1 MPDIVVW
8 LSQYIEFFPIAA
20 FFCLLLAGLNFP
32 ISEDLIIITGAL
44 VCQENPSLLVP
55 IFAAIFTGVI
65 ISDYFPYYLGKYIRK
80 GTIKFRFAVRLSSSK
95 KVDRMHHYLEKY
107 GIFTFIVCR
116 FIPFGIRNTLFLT
129 SGFFGLRLRR
139 FALYDVTAAAVSV
152 STLFFL
158 TYYFG
163 ESIKKPLQAIGIV
176 LFALIISTVGFVIFR
191 IIRSIIYRR
200 KESHSK
206 TPDTAS

>member
-1 MPDIVVW
+1 MFDILAW
-8 LSQYIEFFPIAA
+8 LGQYIEFFPIAA

-44 VCQENPSLLVP
+44 ICQEKPSLLVP
-55 IFAAIFTGVI
+55 VFAAIYAGAV
-65 ISDYFPYYLGKYIRK
+65 ISDYFPYFLGKYIRK
-80 GTIKFRFAVRLSSSK
+80 GTIKLRFVVRLVSSK
-95 KVDRMHHYLEKY
+95 KVGRMHHYLDKY

-116 FIPFGIRNTLFLT
+116 FVPFGMRNTLFLS

-139 FALYDVTAAAVSV
+139 FALYDIIAATISV

-158 TYYFG
+158 TYHFG
-163 ESIKKPLQAIGIV
+163 DSIEKPLNAVRIV
-176 LFALIISTVGFVIFR
+176 LFVLLLSIIVFIIFR

-200 KESHSK
+200 KETLSK
-206 TPDTAS
+206 TPDA

>member
-1 MPDIVVW
+1 MPDVLVW
-8 LSQYIEFFPIAA
+8 LGQYIEFFPIAA

-44 VCQENPSLLVP
+44 ICQEEPSLLVP
-55 IFAAIFTGVI
+55 VFAAIYAGAV

-80 GTIKFRFAVRLSSSK
+80 GTIKSRFAVRLASSK
-95 KVDRMHHYLEKY
+95 KVDRMHHYLERY

-116 FIPFGIRNTLFLT
+116 FVPFGVRNTLFLT

-139 FALYDVTAAAVSV
+139 FALYDIIAATISV

-158 TYYFG
+158 VYYFG
-163 ESIKKPLQAIGIV
+163 ESIKKPLNAVKIAIFV
-176 LFALIISTVGFVIFR
+176 LIISTISFIIFR
-191 IIRSIIYRR
+191 IIRSIVYRR
-200 KESHSK
+200 KESHHK
-206 TPDTAS
+206 TTAV

>member
-1 MPDIVVW
+1 MPDVIGW
-8 LSQYIEFFPIAA
+8 LSQNIEYFPIAA

-44 VCQENPSLLVP
+44 ICQEREKPSLLVST
-55 IFAAIFTGVI
+55 FAAIYAGVV
-65 ISDYFPYYLGKYIRK
+65 ISDYFPYFLGKYIRK
-80 GTIKFRFAVRLSSSK
+80 GTIKFRFAVRLASSK
-95 KVDRMHHYLEKY
+95 KLDRMHYYLEKH

-116 FIPFGIRNTLFLT
+116 FIPFGIRNTLFMS

-139 FALYDVTAAAVSV
+139 FALYDIIAATISV

-158 TYYFG
+158 TYHFG
-163 ESIKKPLQAIGIV
+163 DSIEKPLNAVRIV
-176 LFALIISTVGFVIFR
+176 LFVLLLSIIVFIIFR

-200 KESHSK
+200 KETLSK
-206 TPDTAS
+206 TPDA

>member
-1 MPDIVVW
+1 MFDVLVW
-8 LSQYIEFFPIAA
+8 LGQYIEFFPVAA

-44 VCQENPSLLVP
+44 ICQEEPSLLIP
-55 IFAAIFTGVI
+55 SFAAIYAGAV

-80 GTIKFRFAVRLSSSK
+80 GTIKLRFIVRLTSSK
-95 KVDRMHHYLEKY
+95 KVERMHRYLDKY

-116 FIPFGIRNTLFLT
+116 FVPFGMRNTLFLS

-139 FALYDVTAAAVSV
+139 FALYDTIAATISV

-163 ESIKKPLQAIGIV
+163 ESIKKPLHAVKIV
-176 LFALIISTVGFVIFR
+176 LFVLLISTVGFIIFR
-191 IIRSIIYRR
+191 IIRSIVYRS
-200 KESHSK
+200 KESHSE
-206 TPDTAS
+206 TPEA